1 LLLSFY
7 FFPEDFKS
15 TTLTRGNSNLV
26 PYGTVW
32 SLSLVNRPSV
42 RCGPGTSP
50 RAAMCVRIVNV
61 HVSCSS
67 HGNAQLAAFFIDPR
81 AKGSTEM
88 VCTFL
93 QYFLKPT
100 KHREGARVRQQEKY
114 SIGVLPKKIFGVHK
128 AQKKKVYINLWS
140 RRLDTRHASV
150 YTFFSFGPQRGF
162 KLHNHPSSRLLHHRS
177 GGMG

>member
-1 LLLSFY
+1 
-7 FFPEDFKS
+7 
-15 TTLTRGNSNLV
+15 
-26 PYGTVW
+26 
-32 SLSLVNRPSV
+32 
-42 RCGPGTSP
+42 
-50 RAAMCVRIVNV
+50 MCVRIVNV

-128 AQKKKVYINLWS
+128 AQKKKYILISGRDVSTRDTLAYILFFLSARSAVLNSTIIHQVAFYTTGVEAWVRRYDSTTGS
-140 RRLDTRHASV
+140 RR
-150 YTFFSFGPQRGF
+150 RGVRE
-162 KLHNHPSSRLLHHRS
+162 RLLSVPLRITIS
-177 GGMG
+177 SPAKREKKTTPRTL